1 MALDERLISRAI
13 IEHFT
18 EKLLDSFE
26 VEVALV
32 GAGPAGLLAAYRLA
46 SAGRKVCLIE
56 RKLSPGGGMWGG
68 GMMCSEIVVQR
79 RAKSILDELGVRT
92 RAFQGEYFTADSVE
106 ATSSLVYH
114 AVHAGARLFNLMCV
128 EDVCVRGP
136 RVTGLVVNWTAV
148 EMADLHVDPLTIAA
162 RYVVDATGHDADV
175 VRCLEGRV
183 DGLRTPSGR
192 REGQRPLWAER
203 AEQTTIENTRE
214 VYPGLWVAGMCAN
227 ATFGSFRMGPIF
239 GGMLLSGERVAEQ
252 LLERL
257 VDDP

>member
-1 MALDERLISRAI
+1 VALDEKLISRAI
-13 IEHFT
+13 IERFT
-18 EKLLDSFE
+18 EKLLDSLQ
-26 VEVALV
+26 VEVAVV

-68 GMMCSEIVVQR
+68 GMMCNEIVVQHQ
-79 RAKSILDELGVRT
+79 AKYILDELGVRA
-92 RAFQGEYFTADSVE
+92 RAFQGDYFTADSVE
-106 ATSSLVYH
+106 AASSLIYH

-136 RVTGLVVNWTAV
+136 RVSGLVVNWTAV
-148 EMADLHVDPLTIAA
+148 EMATLHVDPLTIAA
-162 RYVVDATGHDADV
+162 RCIVDATGHDADV
-175 VRCLEGRV
+175 VRRLEGRV

-192 REGQRPLWAER
+192 CEGQRPLWAER
-203 AEQTTIENTRE
+203 AEQTTLENTRE

-239 GGMLLSGERVAEQ
+239 GGMLLSGEKVAEQ
-252 LLERL
+252 LLAKLAEER
-257 VDDP
+257 